1 MDLTRRNL
9 LKGSAAVLMTGSVT
23 SEALAAVDPL
33 PSWNEGQ
40 ALEYTKAGD
49 GARLATILLHD
60 DAVREYAYGPAHGLP
75 NTRVGTFTQELY
87 DEATSNGWIVISM
100 KKDWKRI
107 FAWREE

>member
-49 GARLATILLHD
+49 GARLAQYPGWHLH
-60 DAVREYAYGPAHGLP
+60 P
-75 NTRVGTFTQELY
+75 RV
-87 DEATSNGWIVISM
+87 V
-100 KKDWKRI
+100 
-107 FAWREE
+107 